1 MPCLPPPHPRRHY
14 IDRCITPVD
23 KGGDIM
29 DPANFRPISTLSVFT
44 QIFEKLTWSSL
55 KSRTTMLS
63 LLVEV
68 SQSKFPRLI
77 EKIGKWP
84 DNSFTISSLTDR
96 QVTLLVEILSI
107 REVVLVVM
115 LVSFGIMG

>member
-1 MPCLPPPHPRRHY
+1 
-14 IDRCITPVD
+14 
-23 KGGDIM
+23 M

-96 QVTLLVEILSI
+96 QVTLLVKILSI
-107 REVVLVVM
+107 REVVLDITRKGFMTRGKV
-115 LVSFGIMG
+115 GEKT